1 MGITGRLMSDKERQ
15 SKINEAKGLNDRFG
29 HSKKGAFS
37 M

>member
-15 SKINEAKGLNDRFG
+15 QKINDAKGLNDRFG
-29 HSKKGAFS
+29 HGKSGAFS